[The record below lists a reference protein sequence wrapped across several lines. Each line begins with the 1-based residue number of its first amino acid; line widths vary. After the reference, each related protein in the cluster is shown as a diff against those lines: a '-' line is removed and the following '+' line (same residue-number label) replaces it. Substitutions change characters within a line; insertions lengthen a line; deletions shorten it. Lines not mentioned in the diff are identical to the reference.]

1 MKLGNR
7 LLKDCALAGAL
18 AVMSGLAAW
27 GQAAPPDLMRISHY
41 KIRVNATYEFREGIK
56 MVNDGYKKSGVPWRQ
71 AWQMSLFGETFTV
84 AMVTPVKNFA
94 QFDTPGPMAGL
105 SAADSVKYQTLMRNA
120 IESSRHSLVRYA
132 PELSINSGTMQEPK
146 YARVMTIRVKPGRVA
161 EFEDA
166 IKTLLLPAIRQAGI
180 KDYWV
185 DRMVLG
191 GVTGEYTTLTPFT
204 KWSELDSWP
213 STEKLMGP
221 SYKAFMAK
229 IAETVDNSETMTAA
243 TVPELGYKAQ

>member
-1 MKLGNR
+1 
-7 LLKDCALAGAL
+7 
-18 AVMSGLAAW
+18 MSGLAAW

-41 KIRVNATYEFREGIK
+41 KIRANGTYDFREGIK

-71 AWQMSLFGETFTV
+71 AWQMSMFGETYTV
-84 AMVTPVKNFA
+84 VMVTPVKNFA

-105 SAADSVKYQTLMRNA
+105 SAGDSVKYQTLMRNA

-132 PELSINSGTMQEPK
+132 PELSVNSGTMQEPK
-146 YARVMTIRVKPGRVA
+146 FARVMTIRVKPGRVA

-213 STEKLMGP
+213 TTEKLLGA

-229 IAETVDNSETMTAA
+229 IADTVDSSETLVAA
-243 TVPELGYKAQ
+243 TVPELGYGAQ